1 MGSNISRFIQTIF
14 ITSRIPEDLTRVKL
28 VLIPNTPNLDMV
40 SHLCPI
46 SLCNAFYKLLTKL
59 LVNKLK
65 PFLPYMIHPAQSG
78 FKPGRRATDSY
89 IIMQEI
95 LHCIH
100 KQRGKTNLMAAKIVL
115 DKGYDKLDWSFIKF
129 TLRFYHFPEPVV
141 DLILNCISSSSSVSI
156 LWNGQTSPSFCPT
169 KGIRQGDPLLPYI
182 FILCLNH
189 PFLALDQAL
198 HSKQLA
204 PIRVGRRPITFNHI
218 LFADDIFLF
227 SQASPQDSK
236 ILFDIFS
243 QFCQQSGQICNLS
256 KSKLFFSCNTP
267 PDIQGHITSLINMPV
282 VTDLGKYLG
291 MSLILKRKT
300 NSLFHLLLDRIQGR
314 IRSW

>member
-1 MGSNISRFIQTIF
+1 
-14 ITSRIPEDLTRVKL
+14 
-28 VLIPNTPNLDMV
+28 MV

-78 FKPGRRATDSY
+78 FMSGRRATDSY

-156 LWNGQTSPSFCPT
+156 LWNGQTSPTFCPT
-169 KGIRQGDPLLPYI
+169 RGIRQGNPLSPYI

-189 PFLALDQAL
+189 LSLALDQAL
-198 HSKQLA
+198 HSKQLS
-204 PIRVGRRPITFNHI
+204 PIQVGRCPITFNHI

-227 SQASPQDSK
+227 FQATPMIAKSFLISFPSFASSPAKFVTYLNPNFSFHV
-236 ILFDIFS
+236 IRLRIYNVIFP
-243 QFCQQSGQICNLS
+243 LS
-256 KSKLFFSCNTP
+256 PTCPL
-267 PDIQGHITSLINMPV
+267 
-282 VTDLGKYLG
+282 
-291 MSLILKRKT
+291 
-300 NSLFHLLLDRIQGR
+300 
-314 IRSW
+314 